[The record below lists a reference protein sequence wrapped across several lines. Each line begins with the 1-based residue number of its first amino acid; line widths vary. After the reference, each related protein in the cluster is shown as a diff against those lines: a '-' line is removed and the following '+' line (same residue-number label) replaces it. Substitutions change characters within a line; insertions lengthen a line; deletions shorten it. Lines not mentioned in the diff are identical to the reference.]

1 VALDKATLYSVGT
14 INYSCVMRKM
24 PWAFQ
29 VQAPGGRKG
38 GREEERD
45 VELCPQGCAV
55 GEVGQALS
63 SAVLVSLS
71 EGSCVSACCYCLA
84 VLALNLRE
92 TAVLQMTTGMNIL

>member
-1 VALDKATLYSVGT
+1 MALDKATLYSVGT

-55 GEVGQALS
+55 GEVGQALF
-63 SAVLVSLS
+63 SAESWCHYLKVAVCQHAATAWLS
-71 EGSCVSACCYCLA
+71 WPS
-84 VLALNLRE
+84 
-92 TAVLQMTTGMNIL
+92 I